1 MADAARTELI
11 AGALVLAVAG
21 GFLLWSAGADR
32 LPRGSYSVVA
42 SFPSIDG
49 VEVGTDVRLAGV
61 PVGRI
66 TDIRLNP
73 QTYYA
78 EATISVPND
87 IALPVDSAALIQS
100 DGLLGG
106 GYVEL
111 QPGGSDEMLPPGGEI
126 EDVQGA
132 VSLLSLMMKFVDS
145 SASQAGAAESPGASG
160 AGAAP

>member
-11 AGALVLAVAG
+11 AGGVVLAVAA
-21 GFLLWSAGADR
+21 GFLLWSLGGSM
-32 LPRGSYSVVA
+32 LPRGSYPVVA
-42 SFPSIDG
+42 SFPSIEG

-61 PVGRI
+61 PIGRI
-66 TDIRLNP
+66 TAIRLNP
-73 QTYYA
+73 QTYQA
-78 EATISVPND
+78 EATISVPRD

-111 QPGGSDEMLPPGGEI
+111 QPGGAAEMIAPGGEI

-145 SASQAGAAESPGASG
+145 RPDEAAPAAGSG
-160 AGAAP
+160 AP

>member
-11 AGALVLAVAG
+11 AGAAVLAVAA
-21 GFLLWSAGADR
+21 GFLAWSAGSGG
-32 LPRGSYSVVA
+32 LPRGSYSVKA

-73 QTYYA
+73 QTYQA
-78 EATISVPND
+78 EATISIPDD

-106 GYVEL
+106 GYVEI
-111 QPGGSDEMLPPGGEI
+111 QPGGALEMLPPGGEI

-132 VSLLSLMMKFVDS
+132 VSLLSLMLKFVDS
-145 SASQAGAAESPGASG
+145 RPEDAPAAPAE
-160 AGAAP
+160 GAAP

>member
-11 AGALVLAVAG
+11 AGGVVLAVAA
-21 GFLLWSAGADR
+21 GFLLWSAGGSA
-32 LPRGSYSVVA
+32 LPRGSYPVVA
-42 SFPSIDG
+42 SFPSIEG

-61 PVGRI
+61 PIGRI
-66 TDIRLNP
+66 TAIRLNP
-73 QTYYA
+73 RTYHA

-87 IALPVDSAALIQS
+87 LALPVDSAALIQS

-111 QPGGSDEMLPPGGEI
+111 QPGGAVEMIAPGGEI

-145 SASQAGAAESPGASG
+145 LPDE
-160 AGAAP
+160 AAPAQENGAP